1 MYGAFEDVKVLLFEG
16 FAGALGNLTSKVESV
31 AGGGVV
37 QVGACVFTLEERG
50 VEDVG
55 GGVGERGDGGGFRG
69 DFGEEV
75 EELGHWVRALV
86 EYE

>member
-1 MYGAFEDVKVLLFEG
+1 MHGAFEDVEVLLFEG
-16 FAGALGNLTSKVESV
+16 FAGAFGDLTPEVEGV

-37 QVGACVFTLEERG
+37 EVGAGVFALEKG
-50 VEDVG
+50 CVEDVG